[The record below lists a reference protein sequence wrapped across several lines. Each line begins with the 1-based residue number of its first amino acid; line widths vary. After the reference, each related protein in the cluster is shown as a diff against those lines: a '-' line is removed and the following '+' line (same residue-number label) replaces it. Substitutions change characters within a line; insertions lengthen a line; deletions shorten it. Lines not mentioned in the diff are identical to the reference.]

1 MNCSRKAIEDSHLVL
16 GPSGHIVGGMGPTDG
31 TQGADFNGVFIVNSD
46 KAGNRA
52 RWLSDMWQGR
62 RLFSC
67 QCLSPAPGPA
77 LRSVTLD
84 VTVS

>member
-1 MNCSRKAIEDSHLVL
+1 MNYSRKAIEDSHLVL

-52 RWLSDMWQGR
+52 GWR
-62 RLFSC
+62 
-67 QCLSPAPGPA
+67 
-77 LRSVTLD
+77 
-84 VTVS
+84 